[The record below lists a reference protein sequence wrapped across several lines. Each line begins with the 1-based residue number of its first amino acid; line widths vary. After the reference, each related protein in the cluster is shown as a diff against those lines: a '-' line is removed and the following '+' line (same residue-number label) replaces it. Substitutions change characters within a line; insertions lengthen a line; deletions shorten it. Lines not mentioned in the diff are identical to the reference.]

1 MQKIILMQLD
11 NKLYNEIKEYC
22 ELNGLKTR
30 DFIHRILKDAFLR
43 EKYGDTPFSRKNTD
57 MSEHNENM
65 TGNLVISKNSEKEK
79 RAEVLES
86 VDVFGGM
93 EESEAPVQE
102 NENEDITQIVEVK
115 REFKKKRTLK

>member
-1 MQKIILMQLD
+1 MQLD

-43 EKYGDTPFSRKNTD
+43 EKYGDTPFGRKNTD

-86 VDVFGGM
+86 VDVFGRM